1 MKLPIKKVYVN
12 SRYKTADSVSDS
24 NFKFELPYVLTMP
37 SDAIFYITDVC
48 IPNLFKT
55 IARGENDDLYYEYT
69 AQVYNPIFIERMT
82 FVGSITMSPANY
94 TEISF
99 TLALDERLNT
109 ATSGTLRAR
118 YDTENNICAIYT
130 DRDDVE
136 FKIRTDEEVQKRY
149 NNAGHTINEILNNVV
164 TPSPTYTKNKQ
175 MIINRLKL
183 QPIHNIYI
191 TSPNLGSYDTV
202 SNFSDNIIKQVPVT
216 SDYGYM
222 IVDRL
227 VSFADYLNCP
237 NATLKTLEFHM
248 RDGRGRYVNLYN
260 NHVSFTIVFDT
271 K

>member
-1 MKLPIKKVYVN
+1 MSLPIKKVYVN
-12 SRYKTADSVSDS
+12 SRYKSADSVSDS

-37 SDAIFYITDVC
+37 HNAIFYITDVC

-55 IARGENDDLYYEYT
+55 ISRDENDDLYFQYT
-69 AQVYNPIFIERMT
+69 ASFDGIFTTETVSIH
-82 FVGSITMSPANY
+82 GSITMPPGNY

-99 TLALDERLNT
+99 TQVLDQQLNQ
-109 ATSGTLRAR
+109 ATYGAIRAQ
-118 YDTENNICAIYT
+118 YDTNNNICGIYT
-130 DRDDVE
+130 TGAHTAFR
-136 FKIRTDEEVQKRY
+136 ILTDEEVQKIY
-149 NNAGHTINEILNNVV
+149 SNGGNTINEIINNVV
-164 TPSPTYTKNKQ
+164 TPSPTYTKDSG
-175 MIINRLKL
+175 MTINRLRL